1 MAFNTKFTELFK
13 CIGIKYPI
21 VSAPMAFVTG
31 AELATKV
38 TLGGGFGFIP
48 ADIKTAEELNRDLK
62 SAINLFNSSPEI
74 LPIGVGFMNFILDK
88 EKKKDGLSTLETA
101 LSHKPAAVWFSFG
114 DFQEYLP
121 IVREMSPK
129 TKIFSQIQT
138 VEMAIVSAKL
148 GVDVIVAQGNESGG
162 HGLINN
168 ASTLTLVPETIDALN
183 DSGNGHIPV
192 LAAGGIMDGR
202 GLASALMLGAS
213 GVVMG
218 TRFAASKE
226 SLFKPQAKE
235 MLVKSCDGGVS
246 TIRTNVFDKLRQP
259 NVWPEHFD
267 GRALRNK
274 TLEDN
279 IDLDDEEKMAE
290 KRKIYGEAM
299 KNADY
304 SRAVIYA
311 GAGVGL
317 IKEILF
323 VKEIIKST
331 IEGAKVTI
339 EKNKTLCE
347 TKT

>member
-31 AELATKV
+31 VELATQV

-48 ADIKTAEELNRDLK
+48 AGIKTAEELSHDLK
-62 SAINLFNSSPEI
+62 SAMNLFNSSPEL
-74 LPIGVGFMNFILDK
+74 LPIGVGFMTFILDK
-88 EKKKDGLSTLETA
+88 DGVSTLKAA

-114 DFQEYLP
+114 DFQKYLP

-138 VEMAIVSAKL
+138 VEMAIVSAKF

-168 ASTLTLVPETIDALN
+168 ASTLTLVPETVDALN

-218 TRFAASKE
+218 TRFVASKE
-226 SLFKPQAKE
+226 SLSKPQAKE
-235 MLVKSCDGGVS
+235 MLVKSFDGGVS

-279 IDLDDEEKMAE
+279 IDFNDEKKTVE

-317 IKEILF
+317 IKEIL
-323 VKEIIKST
+323 S
-331 IEGAKVTI
+331 AKRVQ
-339 EKNKTLCE
+339 KLQ
-347 TKT
+347 